1 MAARR
6 KPKKKKLTTN
16 QQAYQNQVK
25 RVKQLLRRL
34 EKRGFF
40 LEEEIDFTRPSKVY
54 KRDINRLKS
63 ITSKSLAENK
73 SLVYVSRE
81 SGEISDALE
90 EMKRQRSEAARKGNE
105 TRKRKKKIA
114 ASGSGS
120 PGSTEGSSPE
130 ETRSGSSGSIEPGGV
145 YYDEDGTFLDNVI
158 LTNFYNAIESYPYSN
173 FTEKMSA
180 LMHRLVKE
188 QGLHAMATV
197 LEEMAGEGIR
207 IDYEVMYS
215 EERNRAYL
223 AALLDRLDINII
235 TRHDLEDA
243 YEYNEF

>member
-1 MAARR
+1 MATR
-6 KPKKKKLTTN
+6 KKSKKKKLTGN
-16 QQAYQNQVK
+16 QQEFKKQVTRVK
-25 RVKQLLRRL
+25 RLLSRL
-34 EKRGFF
+34 EKRGFM
-40 LEEEIDFTRPSKVY
+40 LEE
-54 KRDINRLKS
+54 DINFDMGSRVTKKKIARLAA
-63 ITSKSLAENK
+63 ITSKSLAESK
-73 SLVYVSRE
+73 KIVYVSRE

-120 PGSTEGSSPE
+120 PG

-158 LTNFYNAIESYPYSN
+158 LTNFYNSIESYPYSN

-188 QGLHAMATV
+188 HGLHAMAMT

-223 AALLDRLDINII
+223 AALLDRLDVNII